1 MSAMAFVGNQDP
13 EVEGST
19 VTRNVS
25 ESWEIE
31 EAGIY
36 QWCELL
42 LFWAACHGIHKENKN
57 KTSVLSHTRFGLCN
71 VTTGFAHRTT
81 SQGRII
87 PNNGEYQRRAWVDWS
102 SVGTREE
109 MNDGPS
115 RTCERARESSFK
127 CLGGQRRTQVYFKDA
142 DEAQGGSEKTA
153 KETEKEKFVV
163 ALLANSRTLSVSIR
177 LALECQAPQRMA

>member
-42 LFWAACHGIHKENKN
+42 LFWAACHG
-57 KTSVLSHTRFGLCN
+57 
-71 VTTGFAHRTT
+71 
-81 SQGRII
+81 RII

-102 SVGTREE
+102 SVWTREE